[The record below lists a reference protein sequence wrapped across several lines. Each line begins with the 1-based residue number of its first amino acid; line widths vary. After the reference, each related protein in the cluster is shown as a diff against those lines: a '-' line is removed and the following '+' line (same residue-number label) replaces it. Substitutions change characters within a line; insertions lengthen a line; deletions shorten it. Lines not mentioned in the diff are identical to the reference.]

1 MDKMK
6 KVYFQLKNKIKLY
19 NQINWIK
26 TIYINFKM
34 LSFYQAKK
42 LPIVI
47 FGKCAFKNLD
57 GKIFL
62 EGKAYFG
69 RIVIGQR
76 YQLCI
81 KEKGISEFQIIGEL
95 TFKGRMQFGTDCQ
108 FYVAKNAVCIFGDM
122 SSMGNSSTLICT
134 QKITFGKFCRA
145 GAEAYFADSNF
156 HSMKNTITGEVYP
169 KSFEIELGNYNFIGT
184 RVTILGKTKTPDYC
198 TIASSTLS
206 KKNFY
211 QLGRNILLG
220 GIPAKLV
227 KEQIVRD
234 WEGERASLEKYLKIL

>member
-19 NQINWIK
+19 IQINWIK

-76 YQLCI
+76 YQLFI
-81 KEKGISEFQIIGEL
+81 KEKGI
-95 TFKGRMQFGTDCQ
+95 
-108 FYVAKNAVCIFGDM
+108 
-122 SSMGNSSTLICT
+122 
-134 QKITFGKFCRA
+134 
-145 GAEAYFADSNF
+145 
-156 HSMKNTITGEVYP
+156 
-169 KSFEIELGNYNFIGT
+169 
-184 RVTILGKTKTPDYC
+184 
-198 TIASSTLS
+198 
-206 KKNFY
+206 
-211 QLGRNILLG
+211 
-220 GIPAKLV
+220 
-227 KEQIVRD
+227 
-234 WEGERASLEKYLKIL
+234 